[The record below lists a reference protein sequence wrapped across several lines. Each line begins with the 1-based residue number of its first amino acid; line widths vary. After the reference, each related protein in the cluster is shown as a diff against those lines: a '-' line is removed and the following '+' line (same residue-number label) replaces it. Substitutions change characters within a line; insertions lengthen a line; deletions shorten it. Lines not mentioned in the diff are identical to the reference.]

1 MGTFYKVAGVATAEL
16 FDGTEAMA
24 DILVAAYP
32 GIISIAKSESQ
43 YTILSGNNEITPG
56 DTDVAADF
64 VINEAGDLVTPAVV
78 TLSVTNECTE
88 DGTISISILGDTPI
102 SVAVTTAMDSYT
114 KVATAIR
121 AAVTSKWVLTGTGV
135 DVIFTQAQAYDAIL
149 DVLDEKREIKNAYK
163 GFYIS
168 FVTTC
173 DDLGVETDSVE
184 VLPKAI
190 FEKFYFDQLV

>member
-16 FDGTEAMA
+16 FDGTKAMA

-56 DTDVAADF
+56 STDVAADF
-64 VINEAGDLVTPAVV
+64 VIDEAGDLVTPAVV

-88 DGTISISILGDTPI
+88 NGTISISILGDTPI
-102 SVAVTTAMDSYT
+102 SIAVTTAMDSYT
-114 KVATAIR
+114 KVAAAIR
-121 AAVTSKWVLTGTGV
+121 AAVTSKWVLTGTDA